1 MGEYNTQREK
11 LIIREYGRNTQNI
24 INHAK
29 TIEDKQKRQDY
40 IESVIEMIIAMHPH
54 LKTIENYKMKIWSH
68 VLQMADY
75 ELDVDVPE
83 NVPSAKDKRK
93 ADKVPYPRKIKNLR
107 HYGKNIMTMIAKAKV
122 MEDEEKKNDYIQI
135 ICSFMKL
142 SYKEWNRENVQ
153 DEVIINEFRQIAGED
168 IPFPDEVD
176 FDSLITATP
185 KRRLNNT
192 SKPTSRNRK
201 SNKKKNN
208 KNYRRNKR

>member
-1 MGEYNTQREK
+1 
-11 LIIREYGRNTQNI
+11 
-24 INHAK
+24 
-29 TIEDKQKRQDY
+29 
-40 IESVIEMIIAMHPH
+40 
-54 LKTIENYKMKIWSH
+54 
-68 VLQMADY
+68 
-75 ELDVDVPE
+75 
-83 NVPSAKDKRK
+83 
-93 ADKVPYPRKIKNLR
+93 
-107 HYGKNIMTMIAKAKV
+107 
-122 MEDEEKKNDYIQI
+122 
-135 ICSFMKL
+135 MKL

-208 KNYRRNKR
+208 KILPVLYLEEKTPNGKPV